1 MFDSFTR
8 CDAIM
13 IDAVR
18 YRIKF
23 DIIVNM
29 IDNIMFD
36 KNVPDDERLETIKI
50 FDRAY
55 NDGIDDSMPWGYVY
69 RSIYADGHTYVG
81 KRKIYPH
88 TDWMHYVGSG
98 ARLNQSLVIRK
109 EFICFGW
116 TNTETHALE
125 CKYIQDEIDNV
136 PSRDMVL
143 NVVVNVTDSTE
154 YIRNEERYENTVSRF
169 GLMILN
175 VYLALGSDTRA
186 AKYLG
191 CSKRHVD
198 RYLNDIG
205 VLKNGKIIDYSNNR
219 INTDNAN
226 SDNVRKHKS
235 NRHHNKHKKGMN
247 KVKFVR
253 TDFMKYRNKN
263 NIIYH
268 EIIDECH
275 HYGMICLQCDS
286 MFDSVNTKTKYCSD
300 ECRAYAHVS
309 NQCVLKPSEKNNV
322 DNMLKQ
328 GMSFRAIGR
337 HYGIGPKPV
346 IDFIERMGL
355 QEYRDRNTTNVASTE
370 TYSETGRM
378 KMHIRWHVRL
388 NKPNMNCVYCQRHE
402 GFDSPEAVKA
412 DERIHICA
420 NPRCGR
426 QFKSQRDKYCSDEC
440 HDIMKSYANMFSSHR
455 AMHVNKHK
463 TGTYCWFCEHG
474 IMDSDDYANVN
485 VLEMMDG
492 CDSVIGR
499 RNDCIMRLYES
510 NVSIREINRRTG
522 IARDTISAAIK
533 AREMDQM
540 ACPQE

>member
-1 MFDSFTR
+1 
-8 CDAIM
+8 
-13 IDAVR
+13 
-18 YRIKF
+18 
-23 DIIVNM
+23 M

-50 FDRAY
+50 FNRAY

-88 TDWMHYVGSG
+88 TDWMDYVGSG
-98 ARLNQSLVIRK
+98 ANLNTEKVIRK

-116 TNTETHALE
+116 TNTETHELE
-125 CKYIQDEIDNV
+125 CKYIQNEIHNAS
-136 PSRDMVL
+136 SRDMVL
-143 NVVVNVTDSTE
+143 NIKVNVVDSTE
-154 YIRNEERYENTVSRF
+154 YQVDSYEEMVNTY
-169 GLMILN
+169 GMMILD
-175 VYLALGSDTRA
+175 VYLAYGSDRGA
-186 AKYLG
+186 AEWLN
-191 CSKRHVD
+191 CSKKNVDKFLHENGILKYGKLVNYIKSKSKNENEKSSNKSVYDKKKKYKNNTKQNRHTNNSYILYKKYSSVICHEYKD
-198 RYLNDIG
+198 
-205 VLKNGKIIDYSNNR
+205 GKHYYGIVCNSCGNIFDSNN
-219 INTDNAN
+219 A
-226 SDNVRKHKS
+226 K
-235 NRHHNKHKKGMN
+235 NR
-247 KVKFVR
+247 
-253 TDFMKYRNKN
+253 
-263 NIIYH
+263 
-268 EIIDECH
+268 
-275 HYGMICLQCDS
+275 
-286 MFDSVNTKTKYCSD
+286 YCSSV
-300 ECRAYAHVS
+300 CRHE
-309 NQCVLKPSEKNNV
+309 NQRIIKKSEKENI
-322 DNMLKQ
+322 DRMLKQ
-328 GMSFRAIGR
+328 GMSLRSIGK
-337 HYGIGPKPV
+337 HYNTSAAVV
-346 IDFIERMGL
+346 IHFMEKEGL
-355 QEYRDRNTTNVASTE
+355 HTYESNASKGLADTA
-370 TYSETGRM
+370 TYKETGAF
-378 KMHIRWHVRL
+378 KMHIYWHVRR
-388 NKPNMNCVYCQRHE
+388 NKHNMNCVYCQRHE